1 MLRTRRRARD
11 AISPFRR
18 LASIAMSRRAS
29 GRGWAE
35 HRKAHRPFSIAL
47 LPLLGY
53 ARRDPTLLACIWR
66 LANCSGFVFI
76 AISGIPRT
84 FTQCLADATLL
95 QCQIA
100 KRSRRSRV
108 ATPAV
113 LHGMVFLVR
122 ISSSSAFSQGHAGSS
137 IAKWRALAVL
147 RVRENRQ
154 LQSSIVYHNSG

>member
-18 LASIAMSRRAS
+18 LASVAMSRRAS
-29 GRGWAE
+29 GLRLGRAS
-35 HRKAHRPFSIAL
+35 KGSSAL
-47 LPLLGY
+47 LY
-53 ARRDPTLLACIWR
+53 SSSPTAWLCKTRPNTASLHWR
-66 LANCSGFVFI
+66 PSNCSGFVCI
-76 AISGIPRT
+76 AISGILSN

-95 QCQIA
+95 HSQIA

-122 ISSSSAFSQGHAGSS
+122 ISSAFSHGQAGSS
-137 IAKWRALAVL
+137 IAKQRTLAVL

-154 LQSSIVYHNSG
+154 LQSSLVYHHSG